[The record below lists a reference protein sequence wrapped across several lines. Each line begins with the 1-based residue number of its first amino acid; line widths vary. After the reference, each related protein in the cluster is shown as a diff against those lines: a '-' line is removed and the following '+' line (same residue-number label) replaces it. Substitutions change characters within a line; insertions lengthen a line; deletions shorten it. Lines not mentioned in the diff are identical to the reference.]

1 MASNPLDSLPS
12 AASSR
17 AASNPLDSMAAAPA
31 PSAFTNIRTGAIN
44 FAKGF
49 ASSVDDLARG
59 TGQLINYGLGA
70 AHLPKIPQSALNL
83 VQTDKPAGVAG
94 EAGAIVGDVAPL
106 AIPVGDAA
114 TAAGFGRIGSAA
126 VARAAPLL
134 AKLPAALR
142 GPMAAQIAKSAAQG
156 AALAGAEPA
165 SSLSGHIQNAEAG
178 AALGGAF
185 EGAGAALRPLAARAA
200 EVYHT
205 LRTGGTKALGGV
217 LGDRAVIR
225 MAGGADALREML
237 GRVVQG
243 AKDAIA
249 GDTPGAA
256 AAAKSMKLQQVEDAL
271 RRTHAGKLVL
281 EGRDN
286 ANNVARKDE
295 LARLSGLGKGG
306 PGELQPDPLESA
318 KATRAAHMA
327 PMDAKLRQSTV
338 PSPEIF
344 SLFDRMEGRF
354 GRNSAMRQLVARLR
368 AQFIEDYPKTVIG
381 DTRGATSTATWLRE
395 VRTDLHNR
403 AAAILNGANVSA
415 TTTAAIRT
423 FQSEITDLLDKHVPG
438 FKDASRQYA
447 KDSELV
453 DQYEIARE
461 IRQAVENGHDVGK
474 DYEKR
479 VTIPHIEA
487 ALRRDG
493 KSEFPLAPGVR
504 AKFQRIIDSIARD
517 SVRMGGAADERESVL
532 AREAKR
538 VFGSPWS
545 MRFLG
550 GAALAPVGAYLGGR
564 EGGERGYGYGAGL
577 GLALGFGGGAAANVL
592 RREGSESAAR
602 AIASLPGLTGALGR
616 DTLRRAA
623 RASAVMA
630 AARRDVAA
638 RAGAVAAEENAK
650 PLVVDVAVPENA
662 PNPAHGE
669 LTPAQR
675 RELQRLV
682 AEQAAAGQ

>member
-1 MASNPLDSLPS
+1 MANNPLDSLPS

-17 AASNPLDSMAAAPA
+17 SASNPLDAMAPA
-31 PSAFTNIRTGAIN
+31 AKSSAFSNIGTGAAN
-44 FAKGF
+44 FARGF

-59 TGQLINYGLGA
+59 TGQLVNYGLKA
-70 AHLPKIPQSALNL
+70 AHLPQIPQSALDL
-83 VQTDKPAGVAG
+83 VQTDQPSGVAG
-94 EAGAIVGDVAPL
+94 EAGALVGDVAPL
-106 AIPVGDAA
+106 VLPVGDAA
-114 TAAGFGRIGSAA
+114 NAVRLGRIGSAA
-126 VARAAPLL
+126 VERAAPLL

-142 GPMAAQIAKSAAQG
+142 GPIAAQIAKSAAQG

-165 SSLSGHIQNAEAG
+165 NDLSGHIQNAEAG

-185 EGAGAALRPLAARAA
+185 AGAGVALRPLIARAA

-205 LRTGGTKALGGV
+205 LRAGGTKALGAM

-225 MAGGADALREML
+225 MAGGVDALREML
-237 GRVVQG
+237 DHVVQG

-256 AAAKSMKLQQVEDAL
+256 AAAKSMKLQQVEDTL

-281 EGRDN
+281 EGRDS
-286 ANNVARKDE
+286 ANNAARKDE
-295 LARLSGLGKGG
+295 LARLAGIGKGG
-306 PGELQPDPLESA
+306 PGEMQVDALEQA
-318 KATRAAHMA
+318 KAARAAHMA
-327 PMDAKLRQSTV
+327 PMDAKLRQSIV

-354 GRNSAMRQLVARLR
+354 GRNSAMRQLIGHLR
-368 AQFIEDYPKTVIG
+368 AQFVEDYPKTVIG
-381 DTRGATSTATWLRE
+381 DARGATSTATWLRE

-415 TTTAAIRT
+415 TTTAAIRS
-423 FQSEITDLLDKHVPG
+423 FQSEITDLLDKYVPG

-461 IRQAVENGHDVGK
+461 IRQAVENGHDVGR

-487 ALRRDG
+487 ALKRDG
-493 KSEFPLAPGVR
+493 KSEFPLAPGIR

-517 SVRMGGAADERESVL
+517 NVRMGGAADERESVL

-545 MRFLG
+545 MRFIG
-550 GAALAPVGAYLGGR
+550 GATLAPVGAYLGGR

-592 RREGSESAAR
+592 RREGAESAAR

-623 RASAVMA
+623 RASAVKA
-630 AARRDVAA
+630 ATSRGVAS
-638 RAGAVAAEENAK
+638 RAGAVAAQENAK
-650 PLVVDVAVPENA
+650 PLTVNIAVPENA
-662 PNPAHGE
+662 PNPARGE